1 MSRLGVVMDHGPS
14 GYFTT
19 QLDFLIFLIQNYIW
33 LELIPFS
40 AQSLSY
46 LGQIGGSFT
55 TLCM

>member
-1 MSRLGVVMDHGPS
+1 MHVGVVMDHGPS

-33 LELIPFS
+33 LELISFS

-46 LGQIGGSFT
+46 LG
-55 TLCM
+55 